1 MEIKLKKYSS
11 TYIIEVIG
19 DMDLYS
25 SFELKNI
32 VTKMLAKDIK
42 NYVVDMAKV
51 DYIDSSGIGVLIHIY
66 SNIKKLN
73 RILKIS
79 NIHGSV
85 EKVIKL
91 TKLSQYFPIV
101 GSVKEALL
109 QIEQAKRVQ

>member
-25 SFELKNI
+25 SFELKNV

-73 RILKIS
+73 RVLKIS
-79 NIHGSV
+79 NVHGSV

-109 QIEQAKRVQ
+109 QIEQTKKVQ

>member
-11 TYIIEVIG
+11 TYIIEVVG

-25 SFELKNI
+25 SFELKNV

-42 NYVVDMAKV
+42 NYVVDLAKV
-51 DYIDSSGIGVLIHIY
+51 DYIDSSGIGVLIHIF

-79 NIHGSV
+79 NVHGSV

-101 GSVKEALL
+101 GSVKEALI
-109 QIEQAKRVQ
+109 QIEQAKKVQ

>member
-25 SFELKNI
+25 SFELKNV

-42 NYVVDMAKV
+42 NYVVDLAKV

-79 NIHGSV
+79 NVHGSV

-109 QIEQAKRVQ
+109 QIEQAKKVQ

>member
-11 TYIIEVIG
+11 TYIIEVVG

-32 VTKMLAKDIK
+32 VTKMMAKDIK
-42 NYVVDMAKV
+42 NYVVDMSKV

-79 NIHGSV
+79 NVHGSV
-85 EKVIKL
+85 EKVIRL

-109 QIEQAKRVQ
+109 QIEQTKKVQ

>member
-1 MEIKLKKYSS
+1 MEIKLKKYSNS
-11 TYIIEVIG
+11 YIIEIVG

-32 VTKMLAKDIK
+32 VAKMIAKDIN
-42 NYVVDMAKV
+42 NYVVDLAKV

-66 SNIKKLN
+66 STIKKSN
-73 RILKIS
+73 RILKIA

-109 QIEQAKRVQ
+109 QIEQIRKV

>member
-25 SFELKNI
+25 AFELKNVVAKMMAKNIRRYI
-32 VTKMLAKDIK
+32 VDL
-42 NYVVDMAKV
+42 AKV

-66 SNIKKLN
+66 SSIKKSNSL
-73 RILKIS
+73 LKIS
-79 NIHGSV
+79 NVHGSV

-91 TKLSQYFPIV
+91 TKLTQYFPIV

-109 QIEQAKRVQ
+109 QIEQSKKVQ

>member
-1 MEIKLKKYSS
+1 MEIKLKKYST
-11 TYIIEVIG
+11 TYILEVIG

-25 SFELKNI
+25 AFELKNI
-32 VTKMLAKDIK
+32 VAKMLSKDIK
-42 NYVVDMAKV
+42 NFVVDLEQV
-51 DYIDSSGIGVLIHIY
+51 EYIDSSGIGVLIHIY
-66 SNIKKLN
+66 SNIKKSN

-79 NIHGSV
+79 NVHGSV

-109 QIEQAKRVQ
+109 QIEQIKKVQ

>member
-11 TYIIEVIG
+11 TYIIEVAG

-25 SFELKNI
+25 SFELKDV

-42 NYVVDMAKV
+42 NYVIDLAKV

-79 NIHGSV
+79 NVHGSV

-101 GSVKEALL
+101 GSVKDALL
-109 QIEQAKRVQ
+109 LIEQAKKGQ

>member
-1 MEIKLKKYSS
+1 MEIKLKKYST

-109 QIEQAKRVQ
+109 QIEQVKRVQ

>member
-1 MEIKLKKYSS
+1 MEIKLKKYSA
-11 TYIIEVIG
+11 TYIIEVVG

-25 SFELKNI
+25 SFELKN
-32 VTKMLAKDIK
+32 VVAKMLAKNIK
-42 NYVVDMAKV
+42 NYVVDLEKV

-66 SNIKKLN
+66 SSIKKLN
-73 RILKIS
+73 YTLKIS
-79 NIHGSV
+79 NVHGSV

-109 QIEQAKRVQ
+109 QIEQVKKV

>member
-11 TYIIEVIG
+11 TYIIEVVG

-25 SFELKNI
+25 AFELKNV

-42 NYVVDMAKV
+42 NYVVDLAKV

-73 RILKIS
+73 RNLKIA
-79 NIHGSV
+79 NVHGSV

-109 QIEQAKRVQ
+109 QIEQIKKVQ

>member
-25 SFELKNI
+25 SFELKN
-32 VTKMLAKDIK
+32 VVAKMLAKDIK
-42 NYVVDMAKV
+42 NYVVDLAKV

-79 NIHGSV
+79 NVHGSV

-109 QIEQAKRVQ
+109 QIEQAKKVQ

>member
-11 TYIIEVIG
+11 TYIIEIIG

-25 SFELKNI
+25 SFELKN
-32 VTKMLAKDIK
+32 VVSKMLAKDIK
-42 NYVVDMAKV
+42 NYVVDLAKV

-79 NIHGSV
+79 NVHGSV

-109 QIEQAKRVQ
+109 QIEQAKRIQ

>member
-25 SFELKNI
+25 AFELKNI
-32 VTKMLAKDIK
+32 VTKMVAKDIK
-42 NYVVDMAKV
+42 YFVVDLEKV

-66 SNIKKLN
+66 STIKKSS

-79 NIHGSV
+79 NVHGSV

-109 QIEQAKRVQ
+109 QIQQAGKV

>member
-1 MEIKLKKYSS
+1 MEIKLKKYST
-11 TYIIEVIG
+11 TYILEVVG

-25 SFELKNI
+25 SFELKNV

-42 NYVVDMAKV
+42 NYVVDLAKV

-66 SNIKKLN
+66 SNIKKMN

-79 NIHGSV
+79 NVHGSV

-109 QIEQAKRVQ
+109 QIEQAKKVQ

>member
-1 MEIKLKKYSS
+1 MVIKLKKYSA
-11 TYIIEVIG
+11 TYIIKFVG

-25 SFELKNI
+25 SFELKD
-32 VTKMLAKDIK
+32 VVAKMIAKDIK
-42 NYVVDMAKV
+42 NYVVDLAKV

-66 SNIKKLN
+66 SNIKKSN

-79 NIHGSV
+79 NVHGSV

-109 QIEQAKRVQ
+109 QIEQIRKVQ

>member
-11 TYIIEVIG
+11 TYIVEVVG

-25 SFELKNI
+25 AFELKNV

-42 NYVVDMAKV
+42 NYVVDLAKV

-73 RILKIS
+73 RILKIA
-79 NIHGSV
+79 NVHGSV

-109 QIEQAKRVQ
+109 QIEQTKKVQ

>member
-1 MEIKLKKYSS
+1 MEIKLKKYST
-11 TYIIEVIG
+11 TYIIEVVG

-25 SFELKNI
+25 SFELKNV
-32 VTKMLAKDIK
+32 VTKMLAKNIK
-42 NYVVDMAKV
+42 NYVVDLAKV

-73 RILKIS
+73 NILKIC
-79 NIHGSV
+79 NVHGSV

-109 QIEQAKRVQ
+109 QIEQSKKVQ